1 MGKKTGGDSAT
12 QDGGSG
18 GDSGYTP
25 MPISSLRDPASF
37 APPPK
42 RTGTAGRAPPG
53 TDPAGGSAYASPA
66 AQQPEPQPEEER
78 PEPQP
83 YRRDTT
89 GLSTSHLPPPPGRRD
104 GANGKPPAPAV
115 AGRPP
120 AMKPKPSLP
129 PRLPPRQTEHVDEYT
144 PAAPPPYSVEAQP
157 PAHQGILNQG
167 AMNRLG
173 AAGVSVPGFG
183 IAPSPS
189 PPLPSRRQAGAPP
202 PPVSPQKPAPS
213 QLGELQSRFAKF
225 TTSSSQNETPQ
236 PADAT
241 QGTTWAQKQAALK
254 TASSFRNGPSSVS
267 FSDARAA
274 ASTANNFRERHGAQ
288 VASGLQSANNLNNK
302 YGVTDKAGAVAAY
315 GVGNTAPA
323 QSPIPAR
330 DQINGM
336 NLDGHAHSVAAKKA
350 PPPPP
355 KKRPDLVGTQQSSGP
370 PPPIPM
376 SSKPKPPVS
385 SYKY

>member
-1 MGKKTGGDSAT
+1 MGKKTGDDSAT

-18 GDSGYTP
+18 GGSGYTP

-42 RTGTAGRAPPG
+42 RTGTAGRASPG
-53 TDPAGGSAYASPA
+53 TNPAGGSVYASPA

-78 PEPQP
+78 LEPQP

-104 GANGKPPAPAV
+104 GANGKPPASAV

-183 IAPSPS
+183 IAQSPS
-189 PPLPSRRQAGAPP
+189 PPLPSRRQAAAPP
-202 PPVSPQKPAPS
+202 PPGSPQKPAPS
-213 QLGELQSRFAKF
+213 QLGELQSRFAKL
-225 TTSSSQNETPQ
+225 TTSLSQNETPQ
-236 PADAT
+236 PAVAT

-254 TASSFRNGPSSVS
+254 TASSFRNDPSSVS

-274 ASTANNFRERHGAQ
+274 ASTANNFRERHGVQ
-288 VASGLQSANNLNNK
+288 VASSIQSANNLNNK
-302 YGVTDKAGAVAAY
+302 YGITDKAGAAAAY
-315 GVGNTAPA
+315 GVGNTASA
-323 QSPIPAR
+323 QSPVPAR
-330 DQINGM
+330 DQINSM

>member
-12 QDGGSG
+12 KDGGSG
-18 GDSGYTP
+18 GDFGYTP

-42 RTGTAGRAPPG
+42 RTGTAGRASPG
-53 TDPAGGSAYASPA
+53 TNPASASAFAAPA
-66 AQQPEPQPEEER
+66 AQQPGQPPEEGR

-89 GLSTSHLPPPPGRRD
+89 GLSTTHLPPPPGRKD
-104 GANGKPPAPAV
+104 GANGKPLAVAV

-120 AMKPKPSLP
+120 ALKSKPPLP

-144 PAAPPPYSVEAQP
+144 PAAPPPYSIEAQP
-157 PAHQGILNQG
+157 LAHQGILNQG

-189 PPLPSRRQAGAPP
+189 PPLPSRRQAAAPP
-202 PPVSPQKPAPS
+202 LPASPQKPAPS

-225 TTSSSQNETPQ
+225 TTSSPQQEQAQ
-236 PADAT
+236 PAAVS
-241 QGTTWAQKQAALK
+241 QGTTLTQKQAALK
-254 TASSFRNGPSSVS
+254 TASSFRNDPSSVS
-267 FSDARAA
+267 FSDARVA

-302 YGVTDKAGAVAAY
+302 HGLREKFGAAAAY
-315 GVGNTAPA
+315 GVGNTARA
-323 QSPIPAR
+323 QSLLPAR

-355 KKRPDLVGTQQSSGP
+355 KKRPHLIGTQESSGS

-376 SSKPKPPVS
+376 SSKPKPSVS
-385 SYKY
+385 SYKH

>member
-1 MGKKTGGDSAT
+1 MGKKTGGDSTT

-42 RTGTAGRAPPG
+42 RTGTAGRASPG
-53 TDPAGGSAYASPA
+53 TNPAGGRAYAKPA
-66 AQQPEPQPEEER
+66 AQQPEQQPEEER

-104 GANGKPPAPAV
+104 GAHGNPPVPV
-115 AGRPP
+115 VTTRPP

-157 PAHQGILNQG
+157 SAQQGIMNQG

-173 AAGVSVPGFG
+173 AAGVSVPGLG
-183 IAPSPS
+183 IAPRPS
-189 PPLPSRRQAGAPP
+189 PRLPSRREAAAPP

-225 TTSSSQNETPQ
+225 TTSSSKKGPPQ
-236 PADAT
+236 PAAAT
-241 QGTTWAQKQAALK
+241 QGTTLVQKQAALK
-254 TASSFRNGPSSVS
+254 TASSFRNDPSSVS

-274 ASTANNFRERHGAQ
+274 ASTANNFRVRHGAE
-288 VASGLQSANNLNNK
+288 VASGLQSTNNLNNR
-302 YGVTDKAGAVAAY
+302 YGLTDKAGAAAAY
-315 GVGNTAPA
+315 GVGNTVPA
-323 QSPIPAR
+323 QSPVPAR

-355 KKRPDLVGTQQSSGP
+355 EKRPDLVGTQQSSG

>member
-1 MGKKTGGDSAT
+1 MGKKTGGDLGT
-12 QDGGSG
+12 QDGGSA
-18 GDSGYTP
+18 GDYGYTP

-42 RTGTAGRAPPG
+42 RTGTTGRASPG
-53 TDPAGGSAYASPA
+53 ANSAGGSAYAKPA
-66 AQQPEPQPEEER
+66 AQQPEPQPEAER
-78 PEPQP
+78 PEPQS

-104 GANGKPPAPAV
+104 GANGKPPAPAIG
-115 AGRPP
+115 GRPP
-120 AMKPKPSLP
+120 VEKPKPSLP

-173 AAGVSVPGFG
+173 AAGVSVPGFE

-189 PPLPSRRQAGAPP
+189 PPLPSRRQAAAP
-202 PPVSPQKPAPS
+202 PPVSPQKPVPP
-213 QLGELQSRFAKF
+213 QLGELQSRFTKF

-236 PADAT
+236 PAAAS

-254 TASSFRNGPSSVS
+254 TASSFRNDPSSVS
-267 FSDARAA
+267 SSDVRAA
-274 ASTANNFRERHGAQ
+274 ASTTNNFRERHGAQ
-288 VASGLQSANNLNNK
+288 VASGIQSANNLNNK
-302 YGVTDKAGAVAAY
+302 YGLTDKAGAAAAY
-315 GVGNTAPA
+315 GVGNTAPT
-323 QSPIPAR
+323 QSPVPAR

-336 NLDGHAHSVAAKKA
+336 NLDGHAHAVAVKKA

-355 KKRPDLVGTQQSSGP
+355 KKRPDIVGTQQSSGP
-370 PPPIPM
+370 PPPIPL

>member
-18 GDSGYTP
+18 GDSGYIP

-42 RTGTAGRAPPG
+42 RIGTAGRASPG
-53 TDPAGGSAYASPA
+53 TNPVGGSAYATPA
-66 AQQPEPQPEEER
+66 AQQPEAEEER

-104 GANGKPPAPAV
+104 GANGKPPAATI

-189 PPLPSRRQAGAPP
+189 PPLPSRRQAAAPP
-202 PPVSPQKPAPS
+202 PPVPSQKPAPS

-225 TTSSSQNETPQ
+225 TTSSSQIKTPQ
-236 PADAT
+236 PAAAN

-254 TASSFRNGPSSVS
+254 TASSFRNDPSSVS
-267 FSDARAA
+267 FSDARGAA
-274 ASTANNFRERHGAQ
+274 TTANNFRERHGAQ

-302 YGVTDKAGAVAAY
+302 YGLTEKAGAAAVY

-323 QSPIPAR
+323 QSPVAAR
-330 DQINGM
+330 DQIDGI
-336 NLDGHAHSVAAKKA
+336 NLDGHAHSVATKKA

-385 SYKY
+385 S